1 MQKWQCSS
9 LVSSPPA
16 AAMSHLEQLI
26 VSMVDVFEEYAG
38 QEGKKNQ
45 ISMDELKTLI
55 DNEVSKPEFQV
66 RGYKHPLKQ
75 KTQPQYC
82 KYTHNINRSIQ
93 NFSFS

>member
-1 MQKWQCSS
+1 M
-9 LVSSPPA
+9 LILGFLSPPA

-26 VSMVDVFEEYAG
+26 ISMVDVFEEYAG

-66 RGYKHPLKQ
+66 GGYKHPLKHS
-75 KTQPQYC
+75 C
-82 KYTHNINRSIQ
+82 KYTHNINMNFQ
-93 NFSFS
+93 NF